1 MLPALT
7 VAAGDALVAIVT
19 CGGSAGEISGIR
31 DTQSNVWSKAAA
43 DANGTT
49 VEIELW
55 YALNCAGG
63 ATTVTV
69 SLSSTMNIN
78 AAVAEWSGMAA
89 SAALELVGAAATGN
103 SAAPATGGITIANG
117 GDLVV
122 GGAGESSAETVSSGP
137 NNGFIPIV
145 NIAQGPTL
153 MAAYLTPGA
162 VGTYATGWTT
172 STAHPWVG
180 VLAAFKAAAGTQIS
194 AGAASAAGASGGA
207 GAAMQASTAVAA
219 GRDAQSGVRAAMRAI
234 TISASAA
241 RASGGA
247 QAALRAAGARISAGA
262 ASAAGASGGAR
273 AAMRAIAAVISAG
286 AYATGALM
294 AAATWVAGTAVGIS
308 GSADAARDQI
318 AAAVAAGA
326 TAPGAALAT
335 NVSIAAAL
343 SPTPVVG
350 IGIAIDLADAVSP
363 IEVSLAL
370 AVAPVD
376 VELTQVMEL

>member
-7 VAAGDALVAIVT
+7 VAAGNALVAIVT
-19 CGGSAGEISGIR
+19 CGGSASEISGIR

-63 ATTVTV
+63 ATMVTV

-78 AAVAEWSGMAA
+78 VAVAEWSGMAA

-247 QAALRAAGARISAGA
+247 
-262 ASAAGASGGAR
+262 R